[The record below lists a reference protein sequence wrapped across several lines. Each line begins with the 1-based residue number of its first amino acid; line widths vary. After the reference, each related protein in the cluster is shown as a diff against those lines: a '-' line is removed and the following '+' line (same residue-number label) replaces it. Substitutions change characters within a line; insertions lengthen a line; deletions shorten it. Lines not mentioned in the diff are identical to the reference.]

1 MDLGSNFSAKL
12 GPFLLMAKSLK
23 GAATAKLIADAA
35 SAPGVFLSPTKWLSL
50 FFFAIGVGIDQILTS
65 TLDQVAKNVAVGSAH
80 DSAPL
85 PIRVMSPLTGF
96 GAVIAACFTS
106 GLARVY
112 FGMVLKNPR
121 ADLWVRIVQ
130 LSLFSIIPALLPV
143 LYSKGALGGT
153 GQRKRQE
160 DDPENAK
167 SNLEWTQKA
176 IDDQKALLVK
186 YTLEFP
192 VPALL
197 NTGNTTPDRLK
208 ALNDYLKQTLSDS
221 HRIAK
226 ELDASIQLNFPGTT
240 EKGEDKWNRVLA

>member
-1 MDLGSNFSAKL
+1 MSFWTVLRELSYPWAA
-12 GPFLLMAKSLK
+12 PFWRNSLQFV
-23 GAATAKLIADAA
+23 A
-35 SAPGVFLSPTKWLSL
+35 LSPTKWLSL

-143 LYSKGALGGT
+143 LYSSAAPPHG
-153 GQRKRQE
+153 
-160 DDPENAK
+160 
-167 SNLEWTQKA
+167 S
-176 IDDQKALLVK
+176 KALLVK